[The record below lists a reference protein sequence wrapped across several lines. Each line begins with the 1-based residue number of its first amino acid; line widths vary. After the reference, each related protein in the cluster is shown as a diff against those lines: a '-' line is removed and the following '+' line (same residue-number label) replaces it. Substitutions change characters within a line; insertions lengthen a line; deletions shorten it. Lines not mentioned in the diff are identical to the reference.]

1 MVKHT
6 VHVAVDLTIHEGK
19 LDAFEAIA
27 RAMVAGSQKE
37 PGTLGYEWF
46 LSAERRKCRL
56 METYTDAN
64 AVLAHL
70 NGPVV
75 EELLPKLLGTASVAG
90 SEVYG
95 NPGPKATERFA
106 AFGAE
111 IFEFQ
116 YGLNR

>member
-1 MVKHT
+1 
-6 VHVAVDLTIHEGK
+6 
-19 LDAFEAIA
+19 
-27 RAMVAGSQKE
+27 
-37 PGTLGYEWF
+37 
-46 LSAERRKCRL
+46 
-56 METYTDAN
+56 
-64 AVLAHL
+64 
-70 NGPVV
+70 VV

-95 NPGPKATERFA
+95 NPVPKATERLA

>member
-1 MVKHT
+1 MVLECRSEK
-6 VHVAVDLTIHEGK
+6 VP
-19 LDAFEAIA
+19 A
-27 RAMVAGSQKE
+27 RGNLH
-37 PGTLGYEWF
+37 G
-46 LSAERRKCRL
+46 R
-56 METYTDAN
+56 N

-75 EELLPKLLGTASVAG
+75 EELLPKLLGTASVTG

-95 NPGPKATERFA
+95 NPGPKATERLA

-116 YGLNR
+116 YGRNR